1 VRKGEEMKEPLAG
14 NRSVKALSAMLRS
27 FVREGRFER
36 VDGLKGINSLKEFEE
51 WLFDSLRDARSNPK
65 AFIPSED
72 QLEEVLSLARERLE
86 ELKTAIGIYA
96 LSFPERREE
105 G

>member
-1 VRKGEEMKEPLAG
+1 MKEPLSG
-14 NRSVKALSAMLRS
+14 NRSVKAVAAMLRS
-27 FVREGRFER
+27 FVREGRFEP
-36 VDGLKGINSLKEFEE
+36 VDGLKGLKSSQGFEG
-51 WLFDSLRDARSNPK
+51 WLFDTLREARSNPK
-65 AFIPSED
+65 VFIPSED

>member
-1 VRKGEEMKEPLAG
+1 MKEPLTG
-14 NRSVKALSAMLRS
+14 SRGVKAVAAMLRS
-27 FVREGRFER
+27 FVREGRFEP
-36 VDGLKGINSLKEFEE
+36 VDRLKELKDSRGFEG
-51 WLFDSLRDARSNPK
+51 WLFDTLREARTNPK
-65 AFIPSED
+65 SFIPSED
-72 QLEEVLSLARERLE
+72 LMEEVLSLAQERLE